1 VPAIDDL
8 RDLLDRQRRAIERS
22 EPGVRDGAEP
32 ENLHRFRVA
41 SRRSRALIRA
51 SRPLVRDQLAALD
64 RELRWLGGITG
75 PVRDLDVL
83 IGRLRG
89 LVPELDPD
97 QAGAGSIIAAL
108 EQDRLRQRDGL
119 LTAIDTN
126 RYRELLAR
134 FESVVPALRVT
145 DASVS
150 LARLARKELDRL
162 DAEYDDLGESPS
174 DDDLHAVR
182 IHAKHARYSAEL
194 AATAE
199 GEPFERLADSL
210 RKVQDVIGEHQD
222 AVVTEQRV
230 RALASEESR
239 LAAGRIVELER
250 ARRRQAR
257 AELPDAMKAVER
269 LAVEAF

>member
-8 RDLLDRQRRAIERS
+8 RDLLERQRRAIERS
-22 EPGVRDGAEP
+22 EPGVREGADP

-41 SRRSRALIRA
+41 TRRSRALIRA

-64 RELRWLGGITG
+64 RELRWLAGSTG
-75 PVRDLDVL
+75 AVRDLDVL
-83 IGRLRG
+83 IARLRG

-97 QAGAGSIIAAL
+97 QAGAESIVAAL
-108 EQDRLRQRDGL
+108 ERERLRQRDSL
-119 LTAIDTN
+119 LAVIDTG

-134 FESVVPALRVT
+134 FESVVPTLRVT
-145 DASVS
+145 DTSVA

-162 DAEYDDLGESPS
+162 RAEYDDLGKSPS
-174 DDDLHAVR
+174 DDDLHSVR

-194 AATAE
+194 AATSE
-199 GEPFERLADSL
+199 GEPFARLAESL
-210 RKVQDVIGEHQD
+210 SKVQDVIGDHQD
-222 AVVTEQRV
+222 AVVAELRV
-230 RALASEESR
+230 RALASDESR

-257 AELPDAMKAVER
+257 AELPDAMKSVER
-269 LAVEAF
+269 RAHAAF

>member
-22 EPGVRDGAEP
+22 EPGVRDGADP

-41 SRRSRALIRA
+41 SRRTRALIRA
-51 SRPLVRDQLAALD
+51 SRPLVRDQLATLD

-83 IGRLRG
+83 IERLRG
-89 LVPELDPD
+89 LVSELDPD
-97 QAGAGSIIAAL
+97 QAGAESIIAAL
-108 EQDRLRQRDGL
+108 ERERLRQRDGL
-119 LTAIDTN
+119 LTAIDTS
-126 RYRELLAR
+126 RYRELLRR
-134 FESVVPALRVT
+134 FESVVPSLRVS

-162 DAEYDDLGESPS
+162 RAEYDDLGENPN

-194 AATAE
+194 AATAD
-199 GEPFERLADSL
+199 GEAFERLADSL
-210 RKVQDVIGEHQD
+210 SKVQDVIGEHQD
-222 AVVTEQRV
+222 AVVAELRV
-230 RALASEESR
+230 RALASDESR

-250 ARRRQAR
+250 VRRREAR
-257 AELPDAMKAVER
+257 ADLPEAMNIVEHR
-269 LAVEAF
+269 AAAAF